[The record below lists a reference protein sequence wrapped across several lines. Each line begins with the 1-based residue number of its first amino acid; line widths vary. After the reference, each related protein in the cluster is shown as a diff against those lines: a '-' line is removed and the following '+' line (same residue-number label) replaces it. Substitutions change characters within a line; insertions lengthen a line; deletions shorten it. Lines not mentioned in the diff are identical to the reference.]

1 MRRWHKVL
9 MVLSPDQEGVESFTG
24 LSRDP
29 LVVLISSLI
38 VV

>member
-9 MVLSPDQEGVESFTG
+9 MVLSPDQEVVESFSG
-24 LSRDP
+24 LSSDP

>member
-1 MRRWHKVL
+1 
-9 MVLSPDQEGVESFTG
+9 MVLSPDQEGVEGFTG
-24 LSRDP
+24 FSSDP